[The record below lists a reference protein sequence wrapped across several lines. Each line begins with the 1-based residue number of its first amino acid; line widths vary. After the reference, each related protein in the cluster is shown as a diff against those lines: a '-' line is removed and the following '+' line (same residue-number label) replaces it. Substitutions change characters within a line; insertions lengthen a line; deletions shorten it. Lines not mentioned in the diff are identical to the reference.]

1 MAHSTLQICY
11 IKRPAVPFLPVFY
24 MRFMKQPMPDGR
36 IPPNFSL
43 SRTVRNR
50 FRKKPGFRKAENR
63 AFEVL

>member
-24 MRFMKQPMPDGR
+24 MLFMKQPMPDRR
-36 IPPNFSL
+36 IPPNL
-43 SRTVRNR
+43 SSSCTVRNR
-50 FRKKPGFRKAENR
+50 FRKKTGFRKTENR